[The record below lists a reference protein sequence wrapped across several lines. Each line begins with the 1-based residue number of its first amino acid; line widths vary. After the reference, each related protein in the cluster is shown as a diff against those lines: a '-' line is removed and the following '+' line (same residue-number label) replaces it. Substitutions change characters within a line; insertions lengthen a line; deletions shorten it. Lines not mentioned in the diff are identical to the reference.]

1 MQKLITAVIKLS
13 GCSVCRWQKSNM
25 AADGYIGH
33 YVKRSVNADQLYQ
46 TVTEV
51 MLSLR
56 LVRLV
61 RQRYA

>member
-1 MQKLITAVIKLS
+1 
-13 GCSVCRWQKSNM
+13 M
-25 AADGYIGH
+25 AAGGYIGH

-51 MLSLR
+51 MLSWIP
-56 LVRLV
+56 VRLV